1 MTLERV
7 RCQLK
12 TLRSSSESEGR
23 VLKDAQLTLD
33 RLRTAYEAMSDEDR
47 PSAEAV
53 IVEWLA
59 SDDENRRF
67 DAIALT
73 DEFRIASA
81 AAGLRRLRTRLLTS
95 NAPGAPFEIEKID
108 RVLGGLTS
116 GSGGP

>member
-1 MTLERV
+1 MTIERMRYQLE
-7 RCQLK
+7 

-23 VLKDAQLTLD
+23 LLKDAQLTLD

-81 AAGLRRLRTRLLTS
+81 AASLRSLRARLLS
-95 NAPGAPFEIEKID
+95 RDSPAAPFEIEKID
-108 RVLGGLTS
+108 RVLGGLTP

>member
-1 MTLERV
+1 MTIERMRYQLE
-7 RCQLK
+7 

-23 VLKDAQLTLD
+23 LLKDAQLTLD

-81 AAGLRRLRTRLLTS
+81 AASLRARLLS
-95 NAPGAPFEIEKID
+95 RDSPAAPFEIEKID